1 MTKPSQNH
9 PPLPKGNQSRS
20 AVATVLKW
28 GKRPSTITFAM
39 ISLTIGLVGY
49 FGVRM
54 WLYQNLPGWIETE
67 LSKVIKRDVRVGQLK
82 ALYLTSLELGPSS
95 IPATTTDPDHVAIK
109 RIKVG
114 FNPLPL
120 LLKRPLPVTI
130 NLVNVDVY
138 AQQEANGEWINL
150 KDLNFDNSF
159 SPPIDFD
166 AKVRVWNGKIAL
178 LPYGHTSPFKV
189 RLDATAGLSDKNK
202 RLKYSITTAIAE
214 GKTKLKGKTLLTT
227 GQTQARVNVQNLAL
241 AELMPLIKAVIPNI
255 PANLQ
260 SGELDAKLAISLPSI
275 KEIPDVKGKADLK
288 GIQVQVN
295 PLKEPVKASARLR
308 FQGDRVRLEKTQGS
322 YGAIEALVSGQVG
335 WTKGFD
341 LNVEVTPFSLAQ
353 LLKTVP
359 VKSPVPVD
367 GEMAADLSITGPIDQ
382 PDVTGKLRNTKVTTI
397 DKVKLAQIR
406 ADVAGNFSQVVLTDF
421 LVKPEAGGKITGHGQ
436 VKLASDQQG
445 GTKGQ
450 GMPLA
455 FDFIAAL
462 PVDAMLRRSGYAKA
476 SPYNLL
482 SQITLGNLDAQATI
496 RGNTQNP
503 QGSLIW
509 QAPAVSTSS
518 SKNIG
523 VSGAGELLLLNQNI
537 LLRNT
542 QVKVGKGTIT
552 ATGTGNLKT
561 SKWEAAIVANAVPLD
576 PFLPLS
582 GQLTQGKI
590 NLSGSLKSFSPKS
603 IEATGDMQLGVE
615 GGKVKA
621 TGQVNRGMV
630 ELEARASKIKLNK
643 VVPKLGLPIGLDSGK
658 INLSGSLES
667 LLSSS
672 STPNLN
678 SLINTIDGN
687 FNGLLGVG
695 GGKVNATGELNSGN
709 LDVNALAGQIKL
721 NPLIPKLTIPVA
733 LQSGQLNLSVTLASL
748 LASALNRDLNSLNTI
763 NANFQGNLGV
773 ADGQVKATGEL
784 NSGNLDVNALAGQ
797 IKLNPLV
804 PNLTIPVALQ
814 SGQLNLSGSLASLLA
829 SGLNQDLNSLNTINA
844 NFQGNLGV
852 ADGQVNATGQLN
864 SGNLDVNA
872 LAGQIKLN
880 PLVPDLTI
888 PVALQSGQ
896 LNLSGKI
903 ASLLAFGL
911 TGDLKSLNTID
922 ANFQGNLGVADGEVN
937 AKGQLNSGNLD
948 VNALAGQIN
957 LSNSIP
963 NLTLPIALKSGNAK
977 LSSSLESLLAFGS
990 SFNLDLLKAIQA
1002 SFDGNLGVGGG
1013 NVNAIGQL
1021 TSGVLTADAIANS
1034 LDVGEIASQMA
1045 LANFPSSIDTQI
1057 GGKVKLKSQLNTL
1070 DPPTLLN
1077 QTDLQ
1082 ADLNGV
1088 LAQGKLNLNSTLSKG
1103 LWQAAINTT
1112 NLDSSL
1118 LVSQLLPELG
1128 NQKLELGPV
1137 NSQLNLSGN
1146 LNPLLNPGAIATIKA
1161 NTISLELSKHSFNAS
1176 GVILLSHLT
1185 KTNPSQMPWEIGTDL
1200 NLEVGSDL
1208 SKLPYN
1214 LLLSRLPLE
1223 QISPGYQ
1230 IQVKGQADL
1239 NGRIQGKNLLSA
1251 PFLPGNLN
1259 LTGNLQLSNLKVNDL
1274 TFEPVLAGPATVAP
1288 GQELAMDLRGKK
1300 DAIATRLQPCTRGDQ
1315 CLAPYLPAS
1324 FTLQQGQGSQFPILL
1339 TGVRRG
1345 DSLTAQIKNFSLA
1358 ILNLTPGLRYGIPGR
1373 LEGEVT
1379 GQANL
1384 NLFTLE
1390 TSGRNT
1396 IDIKQLA
1403 LGEIKAKQVSANFS
1417 YQDHIAQ
1424 IASAALILGNS
1435 RYLFKNGRFNLKSQQ
1450 INGKLTIPEAYI
1462 EDLLT
1467 IVKGVDII
1475 DIVQGFQ
1482 TTNSSTTNSS
1492 SNKIGNKKSGNADQL
1507 RPFPT
1512 IPAGSLATLL
1522 RRFAKINAQDDS
1534 VPNPFEPTTLLT
1546 NLDIR
1551 GKYTGEIAVAG
1562 ILTNPKVNFNVEGNN
1577 WQWYANSP
1585 NQVIVVNQLV
1595 AKGSYDQGVITVQP
1609 ARMEL
1614 GETVLAFQGQLAQE
1628 SNSGDF
1634 LLQNL
1639 SLETVSNLAS
1649 NFVTIPFEIAGN
1661 LNAKGQLG
1669 GSLTNPQVT
1678 NGQVAVVDGSVNN
1691 TSLDDIEVTFDYVD
1705 SRLDFDTNKPDY
1717 LQVSGKVPFP
1727 PKPDS
1732 DRIDINLKLA
1742 TPAMALLSVVT
1753 QEQVAW
1759 VNGEDRTA
1767 DIELDVSGRL
1777 ELADSIKIKDLS
1789 GTSEVNIQNG
1799 TFKTKLLEDDF
1810 TLNVVGKV
1818 KLDQQRLE
1826 VVNYPDREGQKTIEG
1841 NLAGIGFSVSG
1852 ELPIASNKIN
1862 SSNPLTLTI
1871 PQDNLKLAGLY
1882 QGGVAGNVVITGSAL
1897 RPVLGGNINLE
1908 NGQAFIP
1915 KIQETK
1921 TQATQEKTVK
1931 NTSNQT
1937 TSVVRS
1943 RLNNQF
1949 VPRLKNF
1956 QVNLGNELRVQQFP
1970 LYDFRLAGDLT
1981 LNGPINGNLQNLT
1994 GLGTIKLRR
2003 GEVDVLETEFV
2014 ADRRH
2019 NNTIVF
2025 VPEQGLLNPNLDLKF
2040 TTIGFEP
2047 SGALRQRRIDNE
2059 ILENVL
2065 RSSRP
2070 DQVKV
2075 TLAIKGQTSQILALG
2090 GEKDYCAD
2098 QQITS
2103 SGQDSGLAKLA
2114 SKTTILSR
2122 KQFQQLA
2129 ECVYGEA
2136 IANSEDKAFLFSP
2149 IVTLTSTPP
2158 RTESGIIAL
2167 LGNSFVNQVETIANS
2182 NEREIAELVIT
2193 QYVVR
2198 PIIKDIFFT
2207 VEEKVSN
2214 VGKSIGLADL
2224 QVYPTFDAVY
2234 DLGETYSVELS
2245 YDYVFNEVQV
2255 RYKWQF

>member
-1 MTKPSQNH
+1 MTKPSQN
-9 PPLPKGNQSRS
+9 PPPEPEVNQSRS
-20 AVATVLKW
+20 AVAAILQW

-39 ISLTIGLVGY
+39 ISLTIGVVGY

-54 WLYQNLPGWIETE
+54 WLYKNLPGWIETQ
-67 LSKVIKRDVRVGQLK
+67 LSNIIKRDVQVGQLK

-95 IPATTTDPDHVAIK
+95 IPATTTDPDHVDIK
-109 RIKVG
+109 SIKVG

-120 LLKRPLPVTI
+120 LLKRSLPVTI

-150 KDLNFDNSF
+150 KDLNFDNS
-159 SPPIDFD
+159 SSLPIDLD
-166 AKVRVWNGKIAL
+166 AKVRVWNSKIAL
-178 LPYGHTSPFKV
+178 LPYGQTNPFKL
-189 RLDATAGLSDKNK
+189 RLDATAGLSNNNK
-202 RLKYSITTAIAE
+202 RLKYNITTAIAD
-214 GKTKLKGKTLLTT
+214 GRTKLKGNTWLTT
-227 GQTQARVNVQNLAL
+227 GQSQARVNVQNLAL

-260 SGELDAKLAISLPSI
+260 SGELDAKLKISLPSV
-275 KEIPDVKGKADLK
+275 KDIPDVKGKAEFK

-295 PLKEPVKASARLR
+295 PLKEPVKARARLR

-322 YGAIEALVSGQVG
+322 YGALEALVSGQVG

-341 LNVEVTPFSLAQ
+341 LNVDVTPFSLAK

-359 VKSPVPVD
+359 VKSPVPVN

-382 PDVTGKLRNTKVTTI
+382 PEVTGKLRNTKVTTI
-397 DKVKLAQIR
+397 DKVKLAQIQ
-406 ADVAGNFSQVVLTDF
+406 ADLAGNFSQVVLKDF
-421 LVKPEAGGKITGHGQ
+421 LVKPEAGGTITGRGQ

-445 GTKGQ
+445 GIKGQ

-455 FDFIAAL
+455 FDFMAAL
-462 PVDAMLRRSGYAKA
+462 PVDAIA
-476 SPYNLL
+476 SPYNLP
-482 SQITLGNLDAQATI
+482 SQITLGKLNAKATI

-518 SKNIG
+518 SKDIG

-552 ATGTGNLKT
+552 ATGKGNLKT
-561 SKWEAAIVANAVPLD
+561 SKWEAAILANAVPID

-582 GQLTQGKI
+582 GQLTTGKI

-603 IEATGDMQLGVE
+603 IKATADMQLGVE

-630 ELEARASKIKLNK
+630 ELEARASKIQLNK
-643 VVPKLGLPIGLDSGK
+643 LVPKLGLPIGLDSGK

-672 STPNLN
+672 STPNLIN
-678 SLINTIDGN
+678 SLNTIDAN

-695 GGKVNATGELNSGN
+695 GGKVNATG
-709 LDVNALAGQIKL
+709 
-721 NPLIPKLTIPVA
+721 
-733 LQSGQLNLSVTLASL
+733 
-748 LASALNRDLNSLNTI
+748 
-763 NANFQGNLGV
+763 
-773 ADGQVKATGEL
+773 
-784 NSGNLDVNALAGQ
+784 
-797 IKLNPLV
+797 
-804 PNLTIPVALQ
+804 
-814 SGQLNLSGSLASLLA
+814 
-829 SGLNQDLNSLNTINA
+829 
-844 NFQGNLGV
+844 
-852 ADGQVNATGQLN
+852 QLN
-864 SGNLDVNA
+864 SGNLDVNGR
-872 LAGQIKLN
+872 AGQINLN

-888 PVALQSGQ
+888 PVALRSGQ
-896 LNLSGKI
+896 LNLSGTL
-903 ASLLAFGL
+903 ASLLASALNQDFN
-911 TGDLKSLNTID
+911 SLNTIK
-922 ANFQGNLGVADGEVN
+922 ANFEGNLGVADGEVN

-948 VNALAGQIN
+948 VNGRAGQIN
-957 LSNSIP
+957 LNPLVPDLTIPVALRSGQLNLSGTIASLLASGLNQDLKSLNTIDANFEGNLGVADGEVNAKGQLNSGNLDVNGRAGQINLNPLVPDLTIPVALRSGQLNLSGTLASLLTSALNQNLKSLNTIDANFEGNLGVADGQVNAKGQLKSGNLDVNARAGQINLTNSIP
-963 NLTLPIALKSGNAK
+963 NLTLPIALKSGNAN

-990 SFNLDLLKAIQA
+990 SFNLDRLKPIQA

-1013 NVNAIGQL
+1013 DVNAMGQL

-1057 GGKVKLKSQLNTL
+1057 GGKVTLKSQLNTL

-1088 LAQGKLNLNSTLSKG
+1088 IAQGKLNLNSTLSNG

-1118 LVSQLLPELG
+1118 LVSQLLPQLG

-1137 NSQLNLSGN
+1137 NSKVNLSGN

-1161 NTISLELSKHSFNAS
+1161 NTISLELPKHSFNAK

-1185 KTNPSQMPWEIGTDL
+1185 KTNPSQMPWEMGTDL
-1200 NLEVGSDL
+1200 NLEVDSDL
-1208 SKLPYN
+1208 SRLPYN

-1230 IQVKGQADL
+1230 IQVNGQADL

-1274 TFEPVLAGPATVAP
+1274 TFEPVLAGPVTVAP
-1288 GQELAMDLRGKK
+1288 GQELAIDLRGKK

-1324 FTLQQGQGSQFPILL
+1324 FTLQQGQGSQFPILI

-1345 DSLTAQIKNFSLA
+1345 DNLTAQIKNFSLA
-1358 ILNLTPGLRYGIPGR
+1358 SLNLRPGLSYGIPGR

-1403 LGEIKAKQVSANFS
+1403 LGEINAKQVSANFS
-1417 YQDHIAQ
+1417 YQNDIAQ

-1467 IVKGVDII
+1467 IVKRVDII
-1475 DIVQGFQ
+1475 DIAQRFQ
-1482 TTNSSTTNSS
+1482 TTNSSLTNSS
-1492 SNKIGNKKSGNADQL
+1492 SDNIGNNKSGNADQL
-1507 RPFPT
+1507 RPFPS
-1512 IPAGSLATLL
+1512 IAAGSLATLL
-1522 RRFAKINAQDDS
+1522 QRFAKINAQDDA
-1534 VPNPFEPTTLLT
+1534 VANQFDPNTLLT
-1546 NLDIR
+1546 NFDIR

-1585 NQVIVVNQLV
+1585 NQVIVINQLV
-1595 AKGSYDQGVITVQP
+1595 AKGSYDQGLITVQP

-1614 GETVLAFQGQLAQE
+1614 GETVLAFQGKLAQE
-1628 SNSGDF
+1628 TNSGDF

-1669 GSLTNPQVT
+1669 GSLTNPEVT
-1678 NGQVAVVDGSVNN
+1678 NGQVAVVDGTVND

-1717 LQVSGKVPFP
+1717 LQLSGNVPFP
-1727 PKPDS
+1727 PKPNS

-1742 TPAMALLSVVT
+1742 TPAMALLGVVT
-1753 QEQVAW
+1753 QQQVEW

-1777 ELADSIKIKDLS
+1777 QLADSIKIKDLS

-1799 TFKTKLLEDDF
+1799 TIKTKLLEDDF

-1826 VVNYPDREGQKTIEG
+1826 VVNYPDKEGQKTLEG
-1841 NLAGIGFSVSG
+1841 DLAGIGFSLSG
-1852 ELPIASNKIN
+1852 ELPIVSNRIASNTTN
-1862 SSNPLTLTI
+1862 YSNPLTLKI
-1871 PQDNLKLAGLY
+1871 PKDNLKLAGLY
-1882 QGGVAGNVVITGSAL
+1882 EGGVAGNVVITGSAL
-1897 RPVLGGNINLE
+1897 RPVIAGNINLD

-1921 TQATQEKTVK
+1921 TQASDEKTVK
-1931 NTSNQT
+1931 NRSNQT
-1937 TSVVRS
+1937 PSLVRS
-1943 RLNNQF
+1943 RINNLF
-1949 VPRLKNF
+1949 VPRLNNF
-1956 QVNLGNELRVQQFP
+1956 QVNLVNELRVQQFP

-1981 LNGPINGNLQNLT
+1981 LNGPINGNLQNLK
-1994 GLGTIKLRR
+1994 GLGTIKLGR

-2014 ADRRH
+2014 ADRRY

-2040 TTIGFEP
+2040 TTIAFEP

-2070 DQVKV
+2070 DQVKI

-2098 QQITS
+2098 QQIVT
-2103 SGQDSGLAKLA
+2103 SGQDSGLAKLG

-2122 KQFQQLA
+2122 QQFQQLA

-2158 RTESGIIAL
+2158 RSESGIIAL
-2167 LGNSFVNQVETIANS
+2167 LGNSFITQFQTIANS

-2198 PIIKDIFFT
+2198 PIIKNILFT

-2214 VGKSIGLADL
+2214 VGRSIGLADL

-2234 DLGETYSVELS
+2234 DLGQTSSVELS

-2255 RYKWQF
+2255 RYKLQF

>member
-1 MTKPSQNH
+1 MTKPSQN
-9 PPLPKGNQSRS
+9 PPPEPKGNQSRS
-20 AVATVLKW
+20 AVATVLQW

-67 LSKVIKRDVRVGQLK
+67 LSKVIQRDVRVGQLK
-82 ALYLTSLELGPSS
+82 ALYLTSLELGASS

-109 RIKVG
+109 KIKVG

-130 NLVNVDVY
+130 NLVHVDVY

-178 LPYGHTSPFKV
+178 LPYGQTNPFKV
-189 RLDATAGLSDKNK
+189 RLDATAGLSDNNK
-202 RLKYSITTAIAE
+202 RLRYNITTAIAE
-214 GKTKLKGKTLLTT
+214 GKTKLKGNTLLTT

-260 SGELDAKLAISLPSI
+260 SGELDAKLNISLPSI
-275 KEIPDVKGKADLK
+275 KDIPDVNGKADFK
-288 GIQVQVN
+288 GIQLQVK
-295 PLKEPVKASARLR
+295 PLTAPVKANARLL
-308 FQGDRVRLEKTQGS
+308 FEGDRVRLEKTQGS
-322 YGAIEALVSGQVG
+322 YGALEALVSGEVG
-335 WTKGFD
+335 WKKGFD
-341 LNVEVTPFSLAQ
+341 LNVELTPFSLAK

-367 GEMAADLSITGPIDQ
+367 GEMAADLSITGPIDM
-382 PDVTGKLRNTKVTTI
+382 PEVTGKLRNTKVTTI
-397 DKVKLAQIR
+397 DKVKLAQIQ
-406 ADVAGNFSQVVLTDF
+406 ADFAGNFSQVVLTDF
-421 LVKPEAGGKITGHGQ
+421 LVRPEAGGKITGRGQ
-436 VKLASDQQG
+436 VRLASDQQG
-445 GTKGQ
+445 ETKPQ

-462 PVDAMLRRSGYAKA
+462 PVDAIA
-476 SPYNLL
+476 SPYKLP
-482 SQITLGNLDAQATI
+482 SQITLGKLNAQATI

-509 QAPAVSTSS
+509 EAPALSTSS
-518 SKNIG
+518 SKDIG

-561 SKWEAAIVANAVPLD
+561 SKWEATVVANAVPLD

-603 IEATGDMQLGVE
+603 IEATGDMQVGVE

-630 ELEARASKIKLNK
+630 ELEARASKIQLNK

-678 SLINTIDGN
+678 SLMNTIDGN

-695 GGKVNATGELNSGN
+695 GGKVNATGQLNSGN

-721 NPLIPKLTIPVA
+721 NPLVPTLAIPVA

-748 LASALNRDLNSLNTI
+748 LASVLNQDFNSLNTI
-763 NANFQGNLGV
+763 KANFQGNLGV
-773 ADGQVKATGEL
+773 ADGQVKAKGQL

-829 SGLNQDLNSLNTINA
+829 SGLNQDFNSLNTIKA

-852 ADGQVNATGQLN
+852 ADGQV
-864 SGNLDVNA
+864 
-872 LAGQIKLN
+872 K
-880 PLVPDLTI
+880 
-888 PVALQSGQ
+888 
-896 LNLSGKI
+896 
-903 ASLLAFGL
+903 
-911 TGDLKSLNTID
+911 
-922 ANFQGNLGVADGEVN
+922 

-990 SFNLDLLKAIQA
+990 SFNLDLLKPIQA

-1013 NVNAIGQL
+1013 DVNAIGQL
-1021 TSGVLTADAIANS
+1021 SSGVLTADAIANS

-1057 GGKVKLKSQLNTL
+1057 GGKVKLKSRLNTL
-1070 DPPTLLN
+1070 DPPTILN

-1088 LAQGKLNLNSTLSKG
+1088 IAQGKLNLNSTLSNG

-1118 LVSQLLPELG
+1118 LVSQLLPQLG
-1128 NQKLELGPV
+1128 NQKLELGPL

-1161 NTISLELSKHSFNAS
+1161 NTLSLQLPKQSFNAK

-1185 KTNPSQMPWEIGTDL
+1185 KTNPSQMPWEMGTDL
-1200 NLEVGSDL
+1200 NLEVDSDL
-1208 SKLPYN
+1208 SRLPYN

-1230 IQVKGQADL
+1230 IQVNGQADL

-1274 TFEPVLAGPATVAP
+1274 TFEPVLAGPVTVAP
-1288 GQELAMDLRGKK
+1288 GQELAIDLRGKK
-1300 DAIATRLQPCTRGDQ
+1300 DAIATRLQPCTRED

-1324 FTLQQGQGSQFPILL
+1324 FTLQQGKGSKFPILI

-1345 DSLTAQIKNFSLA
+1345 DNLRAQIKNLSLA
-1358 ILNLTPGLRYGIPGR
+1358 ILNLTPGLNYGIPGR
-1373 LEGEVT
+1373 LEGDVT

-1403 LGEIKAKQVSANFS
+1403 VGEINAKQVSANFS
-1417 YQDHIAQ
+1417 YQDDIAQ

-1435 RYLFKNGRFNLKSQQ
+1435 RYLFKNGRFNLKSQE

-1462 EDLLT
+1462 EDILT
-1467 IVKGVDII
+1467 IVKRVDII
-1475 DIVQGFQ
+1475 DIVQRFQ

-1492 SNKIGNKKSGNADQL
+1492 SDNIGNNKSGKADQL

-1522 RRFAKINAQDDS
+1522 QRFAKINAQDDA
-1534 VPNPFEPTTLLT
+1534 VANQFDPNTLLT
-1546 NLDIR
+1546 NFDIR

-1585 NQVIVVNQLV
+1585 NQVIVINQLV
-1595 AKGSYDQGVITVQP
+1595 AKGSYDQGLITVQP

-1614 GETVLAFQGQLAQE
+1614 GETVLAFQGKLAQE
-1628 SNSGDF
+1628 TNSGDF

-1661 LNAKGQLG
+1661 LNAKGELG
-1669 GSLTNPQVT
+1669 GSLTNPEVT
-1678 NGQVAVVDGSVNN
+1678 NGQVAVVDGTVND

-1717 LQVSGKVPFP
+1717 LQLSGNVPFP
-1727 PKPDS
+1727 PKPNS

-1799 TFKTKLLEDDF
+1799 TIKTKLLEDDF

-1826 VVNYPDREGQKTIEG
+1826 VVNYPDKEGQKTLEG
-1841 NLAGIGFSVSG
+1841 DLAGIGFSLSGKLPIVSNR
-1852 ELPIASNKIN
+1852 IASNTTN
-1862 SSNPLTLTI
+1862 YSNPLTLKI
-1871 PQDNLKLAGLY
+1871 PKDNLKLAGLY
-1882 QGGVAGNVVITGSAL
+1882 EGGVAGNVVITGSAL
-1897 RPVLGGNINLE
+1897 RPVIGGNINLD

-1921 TQATQEKTVK
+1921 TQTSDEKTVK
-1931 NTSNQT
+1931 NRSNQT
-1937 TSVVRS
+1937 PSLVRS
-1943 RLNNQF
+1943 RINNLF
-1949 VPRLKNF
+1949 VPRLNNF
-1956 QVNLGNELRVQQFP
+1956 QVNLVNELRVQQFP

-1981 LNGPINGNLQNLT
+1981 LNGPINGNLQNLK
-1994 GLGTIKLRR
+1994 GLGTIKLGR

-2014 ADRRH
+2014 ADRRY

-2040 TTIGFEP
+2040 NTIAFEP

-2070 DQVKV
+2070 DQVKI

-2098 QQITS
+2098 QQIVT
-2103 SGQDSGLAKLA
+2103 SGQDSGLAKLG

-2122 KQFQQLA
+2122 QQFQQLA

-2158 RTESGIIAL
+2158 RSESGIIAL
-2167 LGNSFVNQVETIANS
+2167 LGNSFITQFETIANS

-2193 QYVVR
+2193 QYVLR
-2198 PIIKDIFFT
+2198 PIIKDILFT

-2214 VGKSIGLADL
+2214 VGRSIGLADL

-2234 DLGETYSVELS
+2234 DLGETSSVELS

-2255 RYKWQF
+2255 RYKLQF

>member
-1 MTKPSQNH
+1 MTKPSQN
-9 PPLPKGNQSRS
+9 PPPEPEANQSRS
-20 AVATVLKW
+20 AVASILQW

-39 ISLTIGLVGY
+39 ISLTIGVVGY

-54 WLYQNLPGWIETE
+54 WLYQNLPGLIETQ

-120 LLKRPLPVTI
+120 LLKRSLPVTI

-150 KDLNFDNSF
+150 KDLNFDHS
-159 SPPIDFD
+159 SSLPIDLD
-166 AKVRVWNGKIAL
+166 AKVRVWNSKIAL
-178 LPYGHTSPFKV
+178 LPYGQTNPFKV
-189 RLDATAGLSDKNK
+189 RVDATAGLSDNNK
-202 RLKYSITTAIAE
+202 RLRYSITTAIAE
-214 GKTKLKGKTLLTT
+214 GKTKLKGNTLLSS

-260 SGELDAKLAISLPSI
+260 SGELDAKLKISLPSV
-275 KEIPDVKGKADLK
+275 KEIPDVKGKAEFK

-341 LNVEVTPFSLAQ
+341 LNVDVTPFSLAK

-359 VKSPVPVD
+359 VKSPVPVN
-367 GEMAADLSITGPIDQ
+367 GEMAAELSITGPIDQ
-382 PDVTGKLRNTKVTTI
+382 PEVIGKLRNTKVTTI
-397 DKVKLAQIR
+397 DKVKLAQIQ
-406 ADVAGNFSQVVLTDF
+406 ADLAGNFSQVVLTDF
-421 LVKPEAGGKITGHGQ
+421 LVKPEAGGQITGRGQ

-445 GTKGQ
+445 GSKPQ

-462 PVDAMLRRSGYAKA
+462 PVDAIA
-476 SPYNLL
+476 SPYKLP
-482 SQITLGNLDAQATI
+482 SQITLGKLNAQATL

-509 QAPAVSTSS
+509 QAPALSTSS
-518 SKNIG
+518 SKDIG

-542 QVKVGKGTIT
+542 KVKVGKGTIT
-552 ATGTGNLKT
+552 ATGKGNLKT
-561 SKWEAAIVANAVPLD
+561 SKWEAAVVANAVPLD

-582 GQLTQGKI
+582 GKLTQGKI

-630 ELEARASKIKLNK
+630 ELEARASKIQLNK

-667 LLSSS
+667 LLSYG

-678 SLINTIDGN
+678 SLMNTIDGT

-695 GGKVNATGELNSGN
+695 GGKVNATGQLNSGN
-709 LDVNALAGQIKL
+709 LDVNA
-721 NPLIPKLTIPVA
+721 
-733 LQSGQLNLSVTLASL
+733 
-748 LASALNRDLNSLNTI
+748 R
-763 NANFQGNLGV
+763 
-773 ADGQVKATGEL
+773 
-784 NSGNLDVNALAGQ
+784 AGQ

-804 PNLTIPVALQ
+804 PNLPIPVALQ
-814 SGQLNLSGSLASLLA
+814 LGKLTLSGTLASLLTSA
-829 SGLNQDLNSLNTINA
+829 LTRDFKNLNTIKA
-844 NFQGNLGV
+844 NFEGNLGV
-852 ADGQVNATGQLN
+852 ADGQVNAKGQLK
-864 SGNLDVNA
+864 SGNLDVNGR
-872 LAGQIKLN
+872 AGQINLN

-888 PVALQSGQ
+888 PVALRSGQ
-896 LNLSGKI
+896 LNLSGSLASLI
-903 ASLLAFGL
+903 ASGL
-911 TGDLKSLNTID
+911 TGDLKSLNTIN
-922 ANFQGNLGVADGEVN
+922 ANFEGNLGVADGQVN
-937 AKGQLNSGNLD
+937 AKGQLKSGNLD
-948 VNALAGQIN
+948 VNARAGQIN

-990 SFNLDLLKAIQA
+990 SFNLDLLKPIQA

-1013 NVNAIGQL
+1013 DVNAIGQL
-1021 TSGVLTADAIANS
+1021 SSGVLTADAIANS

-1057 GGKVKLKSQLNTL
+1057 GGKVTLKSRLNTL

-1088 LAQGKLNLNSTLSKG
+1088 LAQGKLNLNSTLSNG

-1146 LNPLLNPGAIATIKA
+1146 LNPLLNRGAIATIKA
-1161 NTISLELSKHSFNAS
+1161 NTISLELPKHSFNAR

-1208 SKLPYN
+1208 SRLPYN

-1230 IQVKGQADL
+1230 IEVKGQADI

-1259 LTGNLQLSNLKVNDL
+1259 MTGNLKLSNLKVNDL
-1274 TFEPVLAGPATVAP
+1274 KFERVLAGPVTVAP
-1288 GQELAMDLRGKK
+1288 GQELAIDLRGKK

-1324 FTLQQGQGSQFPILL
+1324 FTLQQGKGSKFPILI

-1345 DSLTAQIKNFSLA
+1345 DNLRAQIKNFSLG
-1358 ILNLTPGLRYGIPGR
+1358 ILNLTPGLNYGIPGR
-1373 LEGEVT
+1373 LEGDVT

-1396 IDIKQLA
+1396 IEIKQLA
-1403 LGEIKAKQVSANFS
+1403 LGEINTKQVSANFS
-1417 YQDHIAQ
+1417 YQDDIAQ

-1435 RYLFKNGRFNLKSQQ
+1435 RYLFKNGRFNLKSQE

-1467 IVKGVDII
+1467 IVKRI
-1475 DIVQGFQ
+1475 DILDIAQRFQ
-1482 TTNSSTTNSS
+1482 TTNSSITNSS
-1492 SNKIGNKKSGNADQL
+1492 SNKIGNNKNSGKADQL
-1507 RPFPT
+1507 RPFPS
-1512 IPAGSLATLL
+1512 ISAGSLATLL
-1522 RRFAKINAQDDS
+1522 QRFAKINAQDDAVANS
-1534 VPNPFEPTTLLT
+1534 FDPTTLLT
-1546 NLDIR
+1546 NFDIR

-1562 ILTNPKVNFNVEGNN
+1562 ILTNPKVDFNVEGNN

-1585 NQVIVVNQLV
+1585 NQVIVINQLV
-1595 AKGSYDQGVITVQP
+1595 AKGNYDQGLITVQP

-1649 NFVTIPFEIAGN
+1649 NFVTIPFDIAGN
-1661 LNAKGQLG
+1661 LNAKGELG
-1669 GSLTNPQVT
+1669 GSLTNPEVT
-1678 NGQVAVVDGSVNN
+1678 NGQVAFVDGTLND
-1691 TSLDDIEVTFDYVD
+1691 TSLDDVEVTFDYVD
-1705 SRLDFDTNKPDY
+1705 SRLDFHTNKPDY
-1717 LQVSGKVPFP
+1717 LQASGKVPFP
-1727 PKPDS
+1727 PKPNS

-1799 TFKTKLLEDDF
+1799 TIKTKLLEDDF

-1826 VVNYPDREGQKTIEG
+1826 VVNYPDIEGQKTLEG
-1841 NLAGIGFSVSG
+1841 NLAGIGFSLSG

-1862 SSNPLTLTI
+1862 SSNPLTLNI

-1882 QGGVAGNVVITGSAL
+1882 EGGVASNVVITGSAL
-1897 RPVLGGNINLE
+1897 RPVIGGNISLD

-1921 TQATQEKTVK
+1921 TEASDEKSVK

-1937 TSVVRS
+1937 PSLAPS
-1943 RLNNQF
+1943 RKNNLF
-1949 VPRLKNF
+1949 LPRLKNF

-1981 LNGPINGNLQNLT
+1981 LNGPINGNLQNLK
-1994 GLGTIKLRR
+1994 GLGTITLLR

-2019 NNTIVF
+2019 NNTILF

-2040 TTIGFEP
+2040 NTIAFEP
-2047 SGALRQRRIDNE
+2047 SGASRQRRIDNE
-2059 ILENVL
+2059 ILENVVQ
-2065 RSSRP
+2065 SSRP
-2070 DQVKV
+2070 DQVKI
-2075 TLAIKGQTSQILALG
+2075 TLAVKGQTSQILALG
-2090 GEKDYCAD
+2090 GDKDYCAD
-2098 QQITS
+2098 QQIVT
-2103 SGQDSGLAKLA
+2103 SGQDRGLAKLG

-2122 KQFQQLA
+2122 QQFQQLA
-2129 ECVYGEA
+2129 ECVYDEA
-2136 IANSEDKAFLFSP
+2136 IANSEDKEFLFSP

-2158 RTESGIIAL
+2158 RSESGIIAL
-2167 LGNSFVNQVETIANS
+2167 LGNNFITQFETIANS
-2182 NEREIAELVIT
+2182 NQREIAELVIT
-2193 QYVVR
+2193 QYVVG
-2198 PIIKDIFFT
+2198 PIIKNILFT
-2207 VEEKVSN
+2207 VEEQVSN
-2214 VGKSIGLADL
+2214 VGRSIGLADL

-2234 DLGETYSVELS
+2234 DLGQTSSVELS

-2255 RYKWQF
+2255 RYKLQF

>member
-1 MTKPSQNH
+1 MTKPSQN
-9 PPLPKGNQSRS
+9 PPPEPEVNQSRS
-20 AVATVLKW
+20 AVATVLQW

-67 LSKVIKRDVRVGQLK
+67 LSKVIQRDVRVGQLK

-109 RIKVG
+109 KIKVG

-130 NLVNVDVY
+130 NLVHVDVY

-166 AKVRVWNGKIAL
+166 AKVRVWNGKISL
-178 LPYGHTSPFKV
+178 LPYGQTSPFKV

-214 GKTKLKGKTLLTT
+214 GKTKLKGKTWLTT
-227 GQTQARVNVQNLAL
+227 GQTKARVNVQNLAL

-260 SGELDAKLAISLPSI
+260 SGELDAKLNISLPSI
-275 KEIPDVKGKADLK
+275 KDIPDVKGKAEFK

-341 LNVEVTPFSLAQ
+341 LNVEVTPFSLAK
-353 LLKTVP
+353 LLKTIP
-359 VKSPVPVD
+359 VKSPVPVN
-367 GEMAADLSITGPIDQ
+367 GEMAAELSITGPIDQ
-382 PDVTGKLRNTKVTTI
+382 PEVTGKLRNTKVTTI

-406 ADVAGNFSQVVLTDF
+406 ADLAGNFSQVVLTDF
-421 LVKPEAGGKITGHGQ
+421 LVKPEAGGKITGRGQ

-450 GMPLA
+450 AMPLA

-462 PVDAMLRRSGYAKA
+462 PVDAMLRRSGYANA
-476 SPYNLL
+476 SPNNLL

-509 QAPAVSTSS
+509 QAPALSTSS
-518 SKNIG
+518 SKDIG

-561 SKWEAAIVANAVPLD
+561 SKWEAAVVANAVPLD

-582 GQLTQGKI
+582 GQLTTGKI

-603 IEATGDMQLGVE
+603 IKATGDMQLGVE

-630 ELEARASKIKLNK
+630 ELEARASKIQLNK
-643 VVPKLGLPIGLDSGK
+643 LVPKLGLPIGLDSGK

-667 LLSSS
+667 LLSSG

-678 SLINTIDGN
+678 SLINTIDAN
-687 FNGLLGVG
+687 FNGLVGVG
-695 GGKVNATGELNSGN
+695 GGKVNATGQLNSGN
-709 LDVNALAGQIKL
+709 LDVNALAGQIQL
-721 NPLIPKLTIPVA
+721 NPLVPTLAIPVA
-733 LQSGQLNLSVTLASL
+733 LRSGQLNLSGTIASL
-748 LASALNRDLNSLNTI
+748 LASALNQDFNSLNTI
-763 NANFQGNLGV
+763 NANFEGNLGV
-773 ADGQVKATGEL
+773 ADGQVNAKGQL

-804 PNLTIPVALQ
+804 PNLTIPVALR
-814 SGQLNLSGSLASLLA
+814 SGQLNLSGTLASLLTSA
-829 SGLNQDLNSLNTINA
+829 LNQDLKSLNTINA

-852 ADGQVNATGQLN
+852 ADGQVNAKGQLK
-864 SGNLDVNA
+864 SGNLDVNGR
-872 LAGQIKLN
+872 AGQINLN
-880 PLVPDLTI
+880 PLVPNLTI
-888 PVALQSGQ
+888 PVALRSGQ
-896 LNLSGKI
+896 LNLSGTI
-903 ASLLAFGL
+903 ASFLASGL

-922 ANFQGNLGVADGEVN
+922 ANFEGNLGVADGQVN
-937 AKGQLNSGNLD
+937 AKGQLKSGNLD

-957 LSNSIP
+957 LTNSIP

-1013 NVNAIGQL
+1013 DVNAIGQL
-1021 TSGVLTADAIANS
+1021 SSGVLTADAIANS

-1045 LANFPSSIDTQI
+1045 LANFPNSIDTQI
-1057 GGKVKLKSQLNTL
+1057 GGKVTLKSQLNTL

-1088 LAQGKLNLNSTLSKG
+1088 IAQGKLNLNSTLSNG

-1128 NQKLELGPV
+1128 NQTLELGPV

-1161 NTISLELSKHSFNAS
+1161 NTISLEFPKHSFNAK

-1208 SKLPYN
+1208 GELPYN

-1230 IQVKGQADL
+1230 IQVKGKADL

-1259 LTGNLQLSNLKVNDL
+1259 MTGNLKLSNLKVNDL
-1274 TFEPVLAGPATVAP
+1274 TFEPVLAGPVTVAP
-1288 GQELAMDLRGKK
+1288 GQELAIDLRGKK

-1315 CLAPYLPAS
+1315 CLAPYLPTS
-1324 FTLQQGQGSQFPILL
+1324 FTLKQGQGSQFPILI

-1345 DSLTAQIKNFSLA
+1345 DNLTAQIKNFSLGS
-1358 ILNLTPGLRYGIPGR
+1358 LNLKPGLTYGIPGK
-1373 LEGEVT
+1373 LQGEVT

-1396 IDIKQLA
+1396 IEIKQLA
-1403 LGEIKAKQVSANFS
+1403 LGEINAKQVSANFS
-1417 YQDHIAQ
+1417 YQDDIAQ

-1435 RYLFKNGRFNLKSQQ
+1435 RYLFKNGRFNLKSQE

-1467 IVKGVDII
+1467 IVKRVDII

-1482 TTNSSTTNSS
+1482 TTNSST
-1492 SNKIGNKKSGNADQL
+1492 NKFSNKKSGNADQL
-1507 RPFPT
+1507 RPLRT
-1512 IPAGSLATLL
+1512 IPAGSLGTLL
-1522 RRFAKINAQDDS
+1522 QRLAKINVQNDA
-1534 VPNPFEPTTLLT
+1534 VANPFDPTTLLS

-1609 ARMEL
+1609 ARMKL

-1639 SLETVSNLAS
+1639 SLETVSNLVS
-1649 NFVTIPFEIAGN
+1649 NFVTIPFDIAGN
-1661 LNAKGQLG
+1661 LNAKGELG

-1678 NGQVAVVDGSVNN
+1678 NGQVAFVDGSVND
-1691 TSLDDIEVTFDYVD
+1691 TSLDDVEVTFDYVD

-1717 LQVSGKVPFP
+1717 LQASGKVPFP
-1727 PKPDS
+1727 PKPNS

-1742 TPAMALLSVVT
+1742 TPAMALLGVVT
-1753 QEQVAW
+1753 QQQVAW

-1777 ELADSIKIKDLS
+1777 ELADGIKIKDLS

-1799 TFKTKLLEDDF
+1799 TLKTKLLEDDF

-1826 VVNYPDREGQKTIEG
+1826 VVNYPDKEGQKTLEG
-1841 NLAGIGFSVSG
+1841 NLAGIGFSLSG

-1862 SSNPLTLTI
+1862 SSNPLTLKI
-1871 PQDNLKLAGLY
+1871 PKDNLKLAGLY
-1882 QGGVAGNVVITGSAL
+1882 EGGVASNIVITGSAL
-1897 RPVLGGNINLE
+1897 RPVIGGNINLE

-1915 KIQETK
+1915 KIQESK
-1921 TQATQEKTVK
+1921 TEASDEKSVK

-1937 TSVVRS
+1937 PSLAPS
-1943 RLNNQF
+1943 RQNNLF

-1956 QVNLGNELRVQQFP
+1956 QVNLVNELRVQQFP
-1970 LYDFRLAGDLT
+1970 IYDIRLAGDLT
-1981 LNGPINGNLQNLT
+1981 LNGPINGNLQNLQ
-1994 GLGTIKLRR
+1994 GLGTITLRR
-2003 GEVDVLETEFV
+2003 WEVDVLETEFV
-2014 ADRRH
+2014 SDRRH

-2040 TTIGFEP
+2040 ITIAFEP

-2065 RSSRP
+2065 QSSRP
-2070 DQVKV
+2070 DQVKI

-2098 QQITS
+2098 QQIVT
-2103 SGQDSGLAKLA
+2103 SGQDRGLAKLG

-2122 KQFQQLA
+2122 QQFQQLA

-2136 IANSEDKAFLFSP
+2136 IANSEEKAFLFSP
-2149 IVTLTSTPP
+2149 IVTLSSTPP
-2158 RTESGIIAL
+2158 RSESGIIAL
-2167 LGNSFVNQVETIANS
+2167 LGNNFITQFETIANS
-2182 NEREIAELVIT
+2182 NQREIAELVIT
-2193 QYVVR
+2193 KYVVG
-2198 PIIKDIFFT
+2198 PIIKNILFT
-2207 VEEKVSN
+2207 VEERVSN
-2214 VGKSIGLADL
+2214 VGRSIGLADL

-2234 DLGETYSVELS
+2234 DLGQTSSVELS
-2245 YDYVFNEVQV
+2245 YDYVFNEVKV
-2255 RYKWQF
+2255 RYKLQF

>member
-1 MTKPSQNH
+1 MTKPSQN
-9 PPLPKGNQSRS
+9 PPPEPEVNQSRS
-20 AVATVLKW
+20 AVATVLQW

-67 LSKVIKRDVRVGQLK
+67 LSKVIQRDVRVGQLK

-109 RIKVG
+109 KIKVG

-130 NLVNVDVY
+130 NLVHVDVY

-178 LPYGHTSPFKV
+178 LPYGQTNPFKV
-189 RLDATAGLSDKNK
+189 RLDATAGLSNNNQ
-202 RLKYSITTAIAE
+202 RLRYNITTTIAE
-214 GKTKLKGKTLLTT
+214 GKTKLEGKTWLTT
-227 GQTQARVNVQNLAL
+227 GQTKAWVNVQNLAL

-260 SGELDAKLAISLPSI
+260 SGELDAKLNISLPSI
-275 KEIPDVKGKADLK
+275 KDIPDVKGKAVFK

-341 LNVEVTPFSLAQ
+341 LNVDVTPFSLAK

-359 VKSPVPVD
+359 VKSPVPVN
-367 GEMAADLSITGPIDQ
+367 GEMAAELSITGPIDQ
-382 PDVTGKLRNTKVTTI
+382 PEVTGKLRNTKVTTI
-397 DKVKLAQIR
+397 DKVKLAQIQ
-406 ADVAGNFSQVVLTDF
+406 ADLAGNFSQVVLTDF
-421 LVKPEAGGKITGHGQ
+421 LVKPEAGGKITGRGQ

-450 GMPLA
+450 AMPLA

-462 PVDAMLRRSGYAKA
+462 PVDAMLRRSGYANA
-476 SPYNLL
+476 SPNNLL

-509 QAPAVSTSS
+509 QAPALSTSS
-518 SKNIG
+518 SKDIG

-561 SKWEAAIVANAVPLD
+561 SKWEAAVVANAVPLD

-582 GQLTQGKI
+582 GQLTTGKI

-630 ELEARASKIKLNK
+630 ELEARASKIQLNK
-643 VVPKLGLPIGLDSGK
+643 LVPKLGLPIGLDSGK

-678 SLINTIDGN
+678 RLINTIDGN

-695 GGKVNATGELNSGN
+695 GG
-709 LDVNALAGQIKL
+709 
-721 NPLIPKLTIPVA
+721 
-733 LQSGQLNLSVTLASL
+733 
-748 LASALNRDLNSLNTI
+748 R
-763 NANFQGNLGV
+763 
-773 ADGQVKATGEL
+773 
-784 NSGNLDVNALAGQ
+784 
-797 IKLNPLV
+797 
-804 PNLTIPVALQ
+804 
-814 SGQLNLSGSLASLLA
+814 
-829 SGLNQDLNSLNTINA
+829 
-844 NFQGNLGV
+844 
-852 ADGQVNATGQLN
+852 VNATGQLN

-872 LAGQIKLN
+872 LAGQIQLN
-880 PLVPDLTI
+880 PLVSKLAI
-888 PVALQSGQ
+888 PLALRSGQ
-896 LNLSGKI
+896 LNLSGSLGSLLASALNQDFNSFNTI
-903 ASLLAFGL
+903 NANFQGNLGVADGEVNARGQLNSGNLDVNALAGQIQLNPLVANLPIPVALRSGQLNLSGTLASLLTSAL
-911 TGDLKSLNTID
+911 NQDLKSLNTIN

-948 VNALAGQIN
+948 VNALAGQIQLNPLVPDLTIPVALRSGQLNLSGSLGSLLASALNQDLKSLNTIDANFEGNLGVADGQVNAKGQLKSGNLDVNARATEIN
-957 LSNSIP
+957 LSNSLSNSFP
-963 NLTLPIALKSGNAK
+963 NLALPIALKSGNAK

-1013 NVNAIGQL
+1013 NVNAIGQF

-1034 LDVGEIASQMA
+1034 LDVGEIASQIA
-1045 LANFPSSIDTQI
+1045 LANFPNSIDTQI
-1057 GGKVKLKSQLNTL
+1057 GGKVKLKSRLNTL

-1082 ADLNGV
+1082 ADLDGV
-1088 LAQGKLNLNSTLSKG
+1088 LAQGKLNLNSTLSNG

-1118 LVSQLLPELG
+1118 LVSQLLPQLG

-1137 NSQLNLSGN
+1137 NSKLNLSGN

-1161 NTISLELSKHSFNAS
+1161 NTISLELPKHSFNAN

-1251 PFLPGNLN
+1251 PFLPGNVN

-1274 TFEPVLAGPATVAP
+1274 TFEPVLAGPVTVAP
-1288 GQELAMDLRGKK
+1288 GQELAIDLRGKK
-1300 DAIATRLQPCTRGDQ
+1300 DAIASRLQPCTRGEQ

-1324 FTLQQGQGSQFPILL
+1324 FTLKQGQGSQFPMMI

-1345 DSLTAQIKNFSLA
+1345 DNLTAQIKNFSLA
-1358 ILNLTPGLRYGIPGR
+1358 ILNLRPGLTYGIPGK
-1373 LEGEVT
+1373 LQGEVT

-1403 LGEIKAKQVSANFS
+1403 LGEINAKQVSANFS

-1435 RYLFKNGRFNLKSQQ
+1435 RYLFKNGRFNLKSQE

-1467 IVKGVDII
+1467 IVKRVDII

-1482 TTNSSTTNSS
+1482 TTNSSTNKF
-1492 SNKIGNKKSGNADQL
+1492 SNNKSGNADQL
-1507 RPFPT
+1507 RPLRT
-1512 IPAGSLATLL
+1512 IPAGSLAAILQ
-1522 RRFAKINAQDDS
+1522 RFAKINAQEDA
-1534 VPNPFEPTTLLT
+1534 VANPFDPTTLLS

-1562 ILTNPKVNFNVEGNN
+1562 ILNNPKVNFNVEGNN

-1609 ARMEL
+1609 ARMKL

-1649 NFVTIPFEIAGN
+1649 NFVTIPFDIAGN
-1661 LNAKGQLG
+1661 LNAKGELG

-1678 NGQVAVVDGSVNN
+1678 NGQVAFVDGSVND
-1691 TSLDDIEVTFDYVD
+1691 TSLDDVEVTFDYVD

-1717 LQVSGKVPFP
+1717 LQASGKVPFP
-1727 PKPDS
+1727 PKPNS

-1777 ELADSIKIKDLS
+1777 ELADGIKIKDLS

-1799 TFKTKLLEDDF
+1799 TIKTKLLEDDF

-1826 VVNYPDREGQKTIEG
+1826 VVNYPDKEGQKTLEG
-1841 NLAGIGFSVSG
+1841 NLAGIGFSLSG

-1862 SSNPLTLTI
+1862 SSNPLTLKI
-1871 PQDNLKLAGLY
+1871 PKDNLKLAGLY
-1882 QGGVAGNVVITGSAL
+1882 EGGVASNIVITGSAL
-1897 RPVLGGNINLE
+1897 RPVIGGNINLE

-1921 TQATQEKTVK
+1921 TEASDEKSVK

-1937 TSVVRS
+1937 PSLAPS
-1943 RLNNQF
+1943 RQNNLF

-1956 QVNLGNELRVQQFP
+1956 QVNLVNELRVQQFP
-1970 LYDFRLAGDLT
+1970 IYDIRLAGDLT
-1981 LNGPINGNLQNLT
+1981 LNGPINGNLQNLQ
-1994 GLGTIKLRR
+1994 GLGTITLRR
-2003 GEVDVLETEFV
+2003 WEVDVLETEFV
-2014 ADRRH
+2014 
-2019 NNTIVF
+2019 
-2025 VPEQGLLNPNLDLKF
+2025 
-2040 TTIGFEP
+2040 
-2047 SGALRQRRIDNE
+2047 
-2059 ILENVL
+2059 
-2065 RSSRP
+2065 
-2070 DQVKV
+2070 
-2075 TLAIKGQTSQILALG
+2075 
-2090 GEKDYCAD
+2090 
-2098 QQITS
+2098 
-2103 SGQDSGLAKLA
+2103 
-2114 SKTTILSR
+2114 
-2122 KQFQQLA
+2122 
-2129 ECVYGEA
+2129 
-2136 IANSEDKAFLFSP
+2136 
-2149 IVTLTSTPP
+2149 
-2158 RTESGIIAL
+2158 
-2167 LGNSFVNQVETIANS
+2167 
-2182 NEREIAELVIT
+2182 
-2193 QYVVR
+2193 
-2198 PIIKDIFFT
+2198 
-2207 VEEKVSN
+2207 
-2214 VGKSIGLADL
+2214 
-2224 QVYPTFDAVY
+2224 
-2234 DLGETYSVELS
+2234 
-2245 YDYVFNEVQV
+2245 
-2255 RYKWQF
+2255 

>member
-1 MTKPSQNH
+1 MTKPSQN
-9 PPLPKGNQSRS
+9 PPPELEVNQSRS
-20 AVATVLKW
+20 AVATLLQW

-39 ISLTIGLVGY
+39 ISLTIGVVGY

-67 LSKVIKRDVRVGQLK
+67 LSKVIKRDVQVGQLK

-109 RIKVG
+109 EIKVG

-120 LLKRPLPVTI
+120 LLKRSLPVTI

-150 KDLNFDNSF
+150 KDLNFDHSF

-166 AKVRVWNGKIAL
+166 AKVRVWNGKISL
-178 LPYGHTSPFKV
+178 LPYGQTSPFKV
-189 RLDATAGLSDKNK
+189 RVDATAGLSNNNK
-202 RLKYSITTAIAE
+202 RLRYSITTAIAE
-214 GKTKLKGKTLLTT
+214 GKTKLKGKTWLTT
-227 GQTQARVNVQNLAL
+227 GQTQARVNVQKLAL

-255 PANLQ
+255 PAHLQ
-260 SGELDAKLAISLPSI
+260 SGELDAKLNISLPSI
-275 KEIPDVKGKADLK
+275 KDIPDVKGKAEFK
-288 GIQVQVN
+288 GIQVQVK

-308 FQGDRVRLEKTQGS
+308 FQGDQVRLEKTQGS

-341 LNVEVTPFSLAQ
+341 LNVDVTPFSLAK

-359 VKSPVPVD
+359 VKSPVPVN

-382 PDVTGKLRNTKVTTI
+382 PEVTGKLRNTKLTTI
-397 DKVKLAQIR
+397 DKVKLAQIQ
-406 ADVAGNFSQVVLTDF
+406 ADLAGNLSQVVLKEF
-421 LVKPEAGGKITGHGQ
+421 LVKPEAGGTITGRGQ

-445 GTKGQ
+445 GIKGQ

-455 FDFIAAL
+455 FDFMAAL
-462 PVDAMLRRSGYAKA
+462 PVDAIA
-476 SPYNLL
+476 SPYNLP
-482 SQITLGNLDAQATI
+482 SQITLGKLNAKATI
-496 RGNTQNP
+496 RGNTQKP

-518 SKNIG
+518 SKDIG
-523 VSGAGELLLLNQNI
+523 VSGAGELLLLNQDI

-552 ATGTGNLKT
+552 ATGKGNLKT
-561 SKWEAAIVANAVPLD
+561 SKWEAAILANAVPID

-582 GQLTQGKI
+582 GQLTTGKI

-603 IEATGDMQLGVE
+603 IKATGDMQLGVE

-630 ELEARASKIKLNK
+630 ELEARASKIQLNK
-643 VVPKLGLPIGLDSGK
+643 LVPKLGLPIGLDSGK

-672 STPNLN
+672 LTLNLN

-695 GGKVNATGELNSGN
+695 GGRVNATGHLNSGN
-709 LDVNALAGQIKL
+709 LDVNALAGQM
-721 NPLIPKLTIPVA
+721 
-733 LQSGQLNLSVTLASL
+733 
-748 LASALNRDLNSLNTI
+748 
-763 NANFQGNLGV
+763 
-773 ADGQVKATGEL
+773 
-784 NSGNLDVNALAGQ
+784 
-797 IKLNPLV
+797 
-804 PNLTIPVALQ
+804 
-814 SGQLNLSGSLASLLA
+814 
-829 SGLNQDLNSLNTINA
+829 
-844 NFQGNLGV
+844 
-852 ADGQVNATGQLN
+852 
-864 SGNLDVNA
+864 
-872 LAGQIKLN
+872 KLN

-896 LNLSGKI
+896 LNLSGSL
-903 ASLLAFGL
+903 ASLLTSSFNQ
-911 TGDLKSLNTID
+911 DFNSLDTID
-922 ANFQGNLGVADGEVN
+922 ANFEGNLGVADGQVN

-957 LSNSIP
+957 LNRLVPDLTIPVALRSGQLNLSGSLASLLASALTGDLKSLNTINANFEGKLGVADGQVNAKGQLKSGNLDVNALAGQINLTNSIP

-1021 TSGVLTADAIANS
+1021 TSGVLTADAIAKS

-1057 GGKVKLKSQLNTL
+1057 EGKVTLKSRLNTL

-1088 LAQGKLNLNSTLSKG
+1088 IAQGKLNLNSTLSNG
-1103 LWQAAINTT
+1103 LWQAAINMA

-1161 NTISLELSKHSFNAS
+1161 NTISLELQKHFFNAN

-1185 KTNPSQMPWEIGTDL
+1185 KSNRSQMPWEIGTDL

-1208 SKLPYN
+1208 SRLPYN

-1230 IQVKGQADL
+1230 IQVKGKADL

-1251 PFLPGNLN
+1251 PLLPGNVN
-1259 LTGNLQLSNLKVNDL
+1259 VTGNLQLSNLKVNDL
-1274 TFEPVLAGPATVAP
+1274 TFEPVLAGPVTVAP
-1288 GQELAMDLRGKK
+1288 GQELAIDLRGKK
-1300 DAIATRLQPCTRGDQ
+1300 DAIASRLQPCTRGEQ

-1324 FTLQQGQGSQFPILL
+1324 FTLKQGQGSQFPMMI

-1345 DSLTAQIKNFSLA
+1345 DNLTAQIKNFSLA
-1358 ILNLTPGLRYGIPGR
+1358 ILNLKPGLSYGIPGR

-1396 IDIKQLA
+1396 IDIKELA
-1403 LGEIKAKQVSANFS
+1403 LGEINAKQVSANFS
-1417 YQDHIAQ
+1417 YQDDIAQ

-1435 RYLFKNGRFNLKSQQ
+1435 RYLLKNGRFNLKSQQ

-1462 EDLLT
+1462 EDLLN

-1475 DIVQGFQ
+1475 DIAQRFK
-1482 TTNSSTTNSS
+1482 TNNYSITNYS
-1492 SNKIGNKKSGNADQL
+1492 SNKFGNNKNSGKAEQL
-1507 RPFPT
+1507 RPLTT
-1512 IPAGSLATLL
+1512 IAAGSLATLL
-1522 RRFAKINAQDDS
+1522 RRFAKINGQDDT
-1534 VPNPFEPTTLLT
+1534 VANPFDPNTLLT

-1562 ILTNPKVNFNVEGNN
+1562 ILTNPKVDFNVEGNN
-1577 WQWYANSP
+1577 WQWYTNSP
-1585 NQVIVVNQLV
+1585 NQVIVLKQLV

-1628 SNSGDF
+1628 TNSGDF

-1669 GSLTNPQVT
+1669 GSLTNPEVT
-1678 NGQVAVVDGSVNN
+1678 NGQVAFVDGTVND
-1691 TSLDDIEVTFDYVD
+1691 TSLDDVEVTFDYVD
-1705 SRLDFDTNKPDY
+1705 ARFKFDSNKPDY
-1717 LQVSGKVPFP
+1717 LQASGNVPFP

-1759 VNGEDRTA
+1759 VDGEDRTA

-1777 ELADSIKIKDLS
+1777 ELADGIKIKDLS

-1799 TFKTKLLEDDF
+1799 TIKTKLLEDDF
-1810 TLNVVGKV
+1810 SLNVVGKV

-1826 VVNYPDREGQKTIEG
+1826 VVNYPHKEGQKTIKG
-1841 NLAGIGFSVSG
+1841 DLAGIGFSVSG
-1852 ELPIASNKIN
+1852 ELPIVQNKTASNKIN
-1862 SSNPLTLTI
+1862 SSNPLTLNI

-1882 QGGVAGNVVITGSAL
+1882 EGGVASNIVITGSAL
-1897 RPVLGGNINLE
+1897 RPVIRGNISLE
-1908 NGQAFIP
+1908 NGQAFIA
-1915 KIQETK
+1915 KIQETQ
-1921 TQATQEKTVK
+1921 TQASDEKTVN

-1937 TSVVRS
+1937 PSVVHSRINNLFLP
-1943 RLNNQF
+1943 RLN
-1949 VPRLKNF
+1949 NF

-1994 GLGTIKLRR
+1994 GLGIIKLRR

-2040 TTIGFEP
+2040 NTIAFEP

-2065 RSSRP
+2065 QSSRP
-2070 DQVKV
+2070 DQVNI
-2075 TLAIKGQTSQILALG
+2075 TLAVKGQTSQILALG

-2103 SGQDSGLAKLA
+2103 SGLAKLG

-2122 KQFQQLA
+2122 KQFQELA

-2158 RTESGIIAL
+2158 RSESGIIAL
-2167 LGNSFVNQVETIANS
+2167 LGNSFITQFETIANS
-2182 NEREIAELVIT
+2182 NQREIAELVIT

-2198 PIIKDIFFT
+2198 PIIKNILFT
-2207 VEEKVSN
+2207 VEENVSN
-2214 VGKSIGLADL
+2214 VGRSIGLADL

-2234 DLGETYSVELS
+2234 DLGQTSSVELS

>member
-1 MTKPSQNH
+1 MTKSSQN
-9 PPLPKGNQSRS
+9 PPPEPEANQSRS
-20 AVATVLKW
+20 AVASILQW

-67 LSKVIKRDVRVGQLK
+67 LSNVIKRDVRVGQLK

-109 RIKVG
+109 AIKVG

-120 LLKRPLPVTI
+120 LVKRSLPVTI

-159 SPPIDFD
+159 SPPIDLD

-178 LPYGHTSPFKV
+178 LPYGQTNPFKLK
-189 RLDATAGLSDKNK
+189 LDATAGLSNNNK

-214 GKTKLKGKTLLTT
+214 GKTKLEGKTWLTT
-227 GQTQARVNVQNLAL
+227 GQSQARVNVQNLAL
-241 AELMPLIKAVIPNI
+241 AELMPLIRAVIPNI

-260 SGELDAKLAISLPSI
+260 SGELDAKLNISLPSV
-275 KEIPDVKGKADLK
+275 KEIPDVKGKAEFK

-295 PLKEPVKASARLR
+295 PLKAPVKANARLR
-308 FQGDRVRLEKTQGS
+308 FQGDQVRLEKTQGS

-341 LNVEVTPFSLAQ
+341 LNVEVTPFSLAK

-359 VKSPVPVD
+359 LKSPVPVD
-367 GEMAADLSITGPIDQ
+367 GEMAADLSITGPINQ
-382 PDVTGKLRNTKVTTI
+382 PEVTGTLRNTKVTTI

-406 ADVAGNFSQVVLTDF
+406 ADLAGNFSQVVLTDF
-421 LVKPEAGGKITGHGQ
+421 LVKPEAGGKITGRGQ
-436 VKLASDQQG
+436 VRLASDQQG
-445 GTKGQ
+445 GTKPQ

-462 PVDAMLRRSGYAKA
+462 PVDAIA
-476 SPYNLL
+476 SPYKLP

-542 QVKVGKGTIT
+542 QVKVGKGRIT

-561 SKWEAAIVANAVPLD
+561 SKWEATVVANAVPLD

-590 NLSGSLKSFSPKS
+590 NLSGSFKSFSPKS
-603 IEATGDMQLGVE
+603 IEATGDMQVGVE

-630 ELEARASKIKLNK
+630 ELDARASKIKLNK

-658 INLSGSLES
+658 INLSASLES

-678 SLINTIDGN
+678 SLMNTIDGN

-695 GGKVNATGELNSGN
+695 GGKVNATGQLNSGN
-709 LDVNALAGQIKL
+709 LDVNALAGQIQL
-721 NPLIPKLTIPVA
+721 NPLVPNLAIPVA
-733 LQSGQLNLSVTLASL
+733 LRSGQLNLSGTLASL
-748 LASALNRDLNSLNTI
+748 IASGLNRDFNSLNTI
-763 NANFQGNLGV
+763 KANFEGNLGV
-773 ADGQVKATGEL
+773 ADGQVNAKGQL

-797 IKLNPLV
+797 IQLNPLV
-804 PNLTIPVALQ
+804 PDVTIPVALR
-814 SGQLNLSGSLASLLA
+814 SGQLNLSGTIASLLA
-829 SGLNQDLNSLNTINA
+829 SALNRDFNSLNTIKA
-844 NFQGNLGV
+844 NFEGNLGV

-872 LAGQIKLN
+872 LAGQIQLN
-880 PLVPDLTI
+880 PLVPDVTI
-888 PVALQSGQ
+888 PVALRSGQ
-896 LNLSGKI
+896 LNLSGSL
-903 ASLLAFGL
+903 ASLLASAL
-911 TGDLKSLNTID
+911 NRDLNSLNTIN
-922 ANFQGNLGVADGEVN
+922 ANFEGNLGVADGQVN
-937 AKGQLNSGNLD
+937 AKGQLKSGNLD
-948 VNALAGQIN
+948 VNALAGQIS

-963 NLTLPIALKSGNAK
+963 NLALPIALKSGKAN

-1021 TSGVLTADAIANS
+1021 SSGVLTADAIANS

-1057 GGKVKLKSQLNTL
+1057 GGKVKLKSRLNTL
-1070 DPPTLLN
+1070 DPLILLN

-1088 LAQGKLNLNSTLSKG
+1088 IAQGKLNLNSTLSNG
-1103 LWQAAINTT
+1103 LWQAAINTN

-1128 NQKLELGPV
+1128 NQKLELGPL

-1161 NTISLELSKHSFNAS
+1161 NTISLELPKHSFNAN

-1214 LLLSRLPLE
+1214 LLLSRLPLQ

-1259 LTGNLQLSNLKVNDL
+1259 MTGNLQLSNLKVNDL
-1274 TFEPVLAGPATVAP
+1274 TFDPVLAGPVTVAP
-1288 GQELAMDLRGKK
+1288 GQELAIDLRGKK

-1324 FTLQQGQGSQFPILL
+1324 FTLQQGQGSQFPILI

-1345 DSLTAQIKNFSLA
+1345 DNLRAQIKNFSLA
-1358 ILNLTPGLRYGIPGR
+1358 ILNLTPGLIYGIPGR

-1396 IDIKQLA
+1396 IEIKELA
-1403 LGEIKAKQVSANFS
+1403 IGEINAKQVSANFS

-1462 EDLLT
+1462 EDILT

-1475 DIVQGFQ
+1475 DIAQGFQ

-1492 SNKIGNKKSGNADQL
+1492 SDKIGNKKFGNADQL
-1507 RPFPT
+1507 RPFPS
-1512 IPAGSLATLL
+1512 IIHGSLATLL
-1522 RRFAKINAQDDS
+1522 RRFAKINAQDDA
-1534 VPNPFEPTTLLT
+1534 VANPFNPTTLLT

-1562 ILTNPKVNFNVEGNN
+1562 ILTNPKVDFNVEGNN

-1585 NQVIVVNQLV
+1585 NQVIVLNQLV
-1595 AKGSYDQGVITVQP
+1595 GKGSYDQGVITVQP

-1614 GETVLAFQGQLAQE
+1614 GETVLAFQGQLGQE
-1628 SNSGDF
+1628 SNSGNF

-1649 NFVTIPFEIAGN
+1649 NFVTIPFDIAGN
-1661 LNAKGQLG
+1661 LNAKGELG

-1691 TSLDDIEVTFDYVD
+1691 TSLDDIEVNFDYVD

-1742 TPAMALLSVVT
+1742 TPAMALLGVVT
-1753 QEQVAW
+1753 QKQVEW

-1767 DIELDVSGRL
+1767 DIDLDVSGSL
-1777 ELADSIKIKDLS
+1777 ELADGIKIKDLS

-1799 TFKTKLLEDDF
+1799 TLKTKLLEDDF

-1841 NLAGIGFSVSG
+1841 NLAGIGFSLSGQLPIVSNR
-1852 ELPIASNKIN
+1852 IASNTTN

-1871 PQDNLKLAGLY
+1871 PKDNLKLAGLY
-1882 QGGVAGNVVITGSAL
+1882 EGGVASNIVITGSAL
-1897 RPVLGGNINLE
+1897 RPVIGGNINLE

-1921 TQATQEKTVK
+1921 TQASDEKPVK

-1937 TSVVRS
+1937 PSVVRS
-1943 RLNNQF
+1943 RINNLF
-1949 VPRLKNF
+1949 VPRLRNF
-1956 QVNLGNELRVQQFP
+1956 QINLVNELRVQQFP
-1970 LYDFRLAGDLT
+1970 IYDIRIAGDLT
-1981 LNGPINGNLQNLT
+1981 LNGPINGNLQNLQ
-1994 GLGTIKLRR
+1994 GLGTITLRR
-2003 GEVDVLETEFV
+2003 WEVDVLETEFV
-2014 ADRRH
+2014 SDRRH

-2040 TTIGFEP
+2040 ITIAFEP
-2047 SGALRQRRIDNE
+2047 SGALRQRRVDNE
-2059 ILENVL
+2059 ILENVVQ
-2065 RSSRP
+2065 SSRP

-2075 TLAIKGQTSQILALG
+2075 TLAIKGQTSKILALG

-2103 SGQDSGLAKLA
+2103 SGQDRGLAKLG

-2122 KQFQQLA
+2122 QQFQQLS

-2158 RTESGIIAL
+2158 RSESGIIAL
-2167 LGNSFVNQVETIANS
+2167 LGNSFITQFETIANS

-2198 PIIKDIFFT
+2198 PIIKHILFT
-2207 VEEKVSN
+2207 VEEQVSN
-2214 VGKSIGLADL
+2214 VGRSIGLADL
-2224 QVYPTFDAVY
+2224 QVYPTFDAIY
-2234 DLGETYSVELS
+2234 DLGQTSSVELS